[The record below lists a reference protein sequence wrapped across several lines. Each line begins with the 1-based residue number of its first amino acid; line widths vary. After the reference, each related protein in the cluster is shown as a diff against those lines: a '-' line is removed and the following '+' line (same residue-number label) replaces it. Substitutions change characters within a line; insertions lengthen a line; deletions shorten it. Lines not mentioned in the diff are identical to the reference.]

1 MNTATPFRDKV
12 LRLRQDGLSYVDM
25 HRESLGVRSDS
36 WWNAI
41 ALHGAW
47 GGGPS
52 ARVGPPAPEVF
63 DGIAHLF
70 KVTREE
76 VQAMIAADW
85 YGTHSQQQTSAAVQR
100 LQAPLNQLSDED
112 LNLVES
118 LVRRLADAR
127 S

>member
-1 MNTATPFRDKV
+1 MSASTPFRDKV
-12 LRLRQDGLSYVDM
+12 LKLRQDGLSYVDM
-25 HRESLGVRSDS
+25 NRESLGVRSDS

-52 ARVGPPAPEVF
+52 ARVGPPAPETF
-63 DGIAHLF
+63 EGIAHLF
-70 KVTREE
+70 RVTKEE

-85 YGTHSQQQTSAAVQR
+85 YGAHPKQQPSSAAQR
-100 LQAPLNQLSDED
+100 LEAPLSQLSEED
-112 LNLVES
+112 LDLVES
-118 LVRRLADAR
+118 LVRRLADV